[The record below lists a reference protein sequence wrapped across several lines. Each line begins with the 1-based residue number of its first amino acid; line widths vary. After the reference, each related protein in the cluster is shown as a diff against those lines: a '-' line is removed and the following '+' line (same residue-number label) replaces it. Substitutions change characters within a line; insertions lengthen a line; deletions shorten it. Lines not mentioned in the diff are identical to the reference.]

1 MFAVLRDQAGQA
13 GNYEG
18 GGDGV
23 EAEAGVELG
32 DGLTVSNNNKT
43 GHDQQQSSH
52 GSSLLLAERDPP
64 DDPALQDGHDDSN
77 KEEHPTLNISTVSPV
92 SLTTH
97 DGHHLLHRGEV
108 EPDVREEGEGE
119 LHARVEKQIYEV
131 GQAYLLQL
139 SVLLLIQIGETGK
152 PGEERE
158 RSVIS

>member
-1 MFAVLRDQAGQA
+1 MFAVLRDEAGQA

-43 GHDQQQSSH
+43 GHDQQQPSH
-52 GSSLLLAERDPP
+52 GRSLLLAERDPP

-77 KEEHPTLNISTVSPV
+77 KEEHPTLNITTVSPV
-92 SLTTH
+92 SVLPHQT
-97 DGHHLLHRGEV
+97 DCPHLLHRGEV

-119 LHARVEKQIYEV
+119 LHARVEKQI
-131 GQAYLLQL
+131 
-139 SVLLLIQIGETGK
+139 
-152 PGEERE
+152 
-158 RSVIS
+158 